1 MNGAPALELSI
12 QGMTCAA
19 CVGRVERTLK
29 KLPGVRDAQVNLATA
44 RARVTCADSVPDPAA
59 LAAALER
66 AGYPPQRDEHRL
78 RVADM
83 TCASCVARIER
94 ALRRLPGV
102 LEAEVNLAAG
112 TARVQALAGTLSM
125 DALLE
130 AVHGAGYAAEPEAG
144 AGGAVAEPA
153 DAGAGLGRD
162 LRLAVA
168 FTVPLVLVAMG
179 RMLPGLGAAMEALL
193 PQRGWMLLEW
203 LLATPVLLVAGA
215 RFFRAGWAELRHGA
229 PAMNTLVMLGS
240 GAAYGY
246 SVLALAA
253 PGLFPAGTA
262 QTYFE
267 AAGVIVTLILA
278 GRLMEHRARG
288 RASQAIRG
296 LLQLQPRTARVRR
309 SDGFQDVPLE
319 QVVVG
324 DEVQVRPG
332 ERIPVDGEVI
342 EGHSH
347 VDESMITG
355 EPLPVGK
362 AAGDSVVGGTVNG
375 PGAFTLRARRVG
387 ADTLL
392 AEIVR
397 MVEAAQA
404 DKPPIQRLADRIAEV
419 FVPVV
424 MAVAAV
430 TFVSWLVLGPDP
442 ALSHAFV
449 AAVSVLLIACPCAM
463 GLATPTAIM
472 VGTGRGASLGVLFRQ
487 GGAVEALAT
496 ARAVILDKTGT
507 VTEGRPSVT
516 EVEVLA
522 ADPDAL
528 LGRVLSLESRSEHP
542 LAGAVV
548 KACRQRGLVAVDV
561 ESFQAEPGL
570 GVRGRV
576 QGRDLLVGSRRF
588 LEAEGVAVGAADAA
602 AERIA
607 KAGGTP
613 LYVAEDGAA
622 VAVLGVS
629 DPLKAGAPA
638 AIQSLKDMG
647 LAVALVTGDQAAAA
661 RAVAGQ
667 VGIDE
672 LEAEVLPQDK
682 ARVVEA
688 FQSRFGPVVFVGD
701 GINDAPAL
709 ARADVGIAIGT
720 GTDVAIEAG
729 DVVLM
734 AGDLEALVA
743 AVSLARRTRRTIGL
757 NFLWAYGYNVALIP
771 VAAGALFPFTGLLL
785 SPMLAAGAMSLSSV
799 LVVSNSLRLRR
810 FRAPLARGAS
820 PAAGCS

>member
-1 MNGAPALELSI
+1 MNGAPALELCI

-29 KLPGVRDAQVNLATA
+29 KIPGVNDAQVNLATG
-44 RARVTCADSVPDPAA
+44 RARVTSADSGLDPAA
-59 LAAALER
+59 LVAALER
-66 AGYPPQRDEHRL
+66 AGYPPQRDEQRL

-112 TARVQALAGTLSM
+112 TARVQALAGAVSVQSLR
-125 DALLE
+125 E
-130 AVHGAGYAAEPEAG
+130 AVAAAGYAAEPEAG
-144 AGGAVAEPA
+144 AAGAAAQPA

-179 RMLPGLGAAMEALL
+179 RMLPGLGPAMEGLL

-262 QTYFE
+262 QAYFE

-309 SDGFQDVPLE
+309 ADGFQDVPLE

-324 DEVQVRPG
+324 DQVQVRPG

-342 EGHSH
+342 EGRSH

-424 MAVAAV
+424 MAVAAL

-516 EVEVLA
+516 DLELLG

-548 KACRQRGLVAVDV
+548 QACRQRGLVAVDV

-588 LEAEGVAVGAADAA
+588 LEAERVAVEAADAA

-622 VAVLGVS
+622 AAVLGVS

-672 LEAEVLPQDK
+672 VEAEVLPQDK

-688 FQSRFGPVVFVGD
+688 FQDRFGPVVFVGD

-799 LVVSNSLRLRR
+799 LVVTNSLRLRR
-810 FRAPLARGAS
+810 FRAPLARAAS
-820 PAAGCS
+820 RAAGCS